1 MIDSSPVRLLQI
13 ILYGVCFLVHI
24 IIMAGLLKEKTK
36 DIHKERCCVFVFTS
50 LAALLG
56 LLANAI
62 FIFGDPVWRFDIGS
76 IFVSL
81 SAQSLISG
89 FCFLLFQ
96 WVRAVHIHDHTQLR
110 MRRIILGCTILF
122 TWLYSIALQTAIS
135 LTRREGGI
143 AIDLILYDAIV
154 IGLEV
159 LVLGLIFFIY
169 GLVILVRLRRHMY
182 AKRTALARRIS
193 NTMILFGVSIFVS
206 IIYQLATANLI
217 ASTDPTIMVAK
228 EYVGFFIM
236 LWFFIIFAAVAR
248 GRRVWRWI
256 GKNVLNLDVA
266 STSPSPSSP
275 SPSSSPQTSNKEGG
289 RRESRA
295 SSLCASAGSSSA
307 DELSS
312 PALSSSSCREDTVT
326 INVTTSTTEF
336 NKEEEEV

>member
-13 ILYGVCFLVHI
+13 ILYGVFFLVHI
-24 IIMAGLLKEKTK
+24 IIMAVLLQEKTK
-36 DIHKERCCVFVFTS
+36 DIHKERCCVFAFTS

-56 LLANAI
+56 LIANAI
-62 FIFGDPVWRFDIGS
+62 FIFGDPTWRFNIGS

-122 TWLYSIALQTAIS
+122 TWIYSIALQIAIS
-135 LTRREGGI
+135 LQRHAGL
-143 AIDLILYDAIV
+143 AIDLILYDAII

-159 LVLGLIFFIY
+159 LILGLIFFIY

-193 NTMILFGVSIFVS
+193 NTMILFGVSILIS

-217 ASTDPTIMVAK
+217 ASTDPTIMIAK

-248 GRRVWRWI
+248 GREVWRWI
-256 GKNVLNLDVA
+256 KKNMLHMNVA
-266 STSPSPSSP
+266 SSSPTPSSP
-275 SPSSSPQTSNKEGG
+275 SSSSPPTSNKEG

-295 SSLCASAGSSSA
+295 SSSSAPASA
-307 DELSS
+307 DLSPLPPPPS
-312 PALSSSSCREDTVT
+312 PSSSSSGQEPVLISVIT
-326 INVTTSTTEF
+326 NTSDSNTAYD
-336 NKEEEEV
+336 EEV